1 MRVRLWP
8 QDALDELLDA
18 LKLVG
23 VDEQCG
29 GLGLQEGQCGFLGFA
44 DFAGSG
50 RFDSSEFDKHRG
62 EGSLATVPDVLIT
75 GMGNFRLSQFS
86 KNLHDEGESRQR
98 VVDFLCRELSCFQR
112 WVTIRLGEHKDHH

>member
-1 MRVRLWP
+1 MRVQLGA

-23 VDEQCG
+23 VDEQG
-29 GLGLQEGQCGFLGFA
+29 GRLGLEEGQRGFLGFA

-50 RFDSSEFDKHRG
+50 RFDSSKLDKHRG
-62 EGSLATVPDVLIT
+62 ESSLATMPDVLIA
-75 GMGNFRLSQFS
+75 GMRDFRLTQFS

-98 VVDFLCRELSCFQR
+98 VVDFLCRELSCF
-112 WVTIRLGEHKDHH
+112 